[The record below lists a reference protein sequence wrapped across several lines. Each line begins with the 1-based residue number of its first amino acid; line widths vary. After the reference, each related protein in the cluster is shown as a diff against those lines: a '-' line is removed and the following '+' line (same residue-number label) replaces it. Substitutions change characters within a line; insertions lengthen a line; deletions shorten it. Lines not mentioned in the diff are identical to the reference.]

1 MTFARHRWIVAL
13 ALVALLPACGPKK
26 AKTTPDL
33 DANTVTTPSTP
44 TTDVEPR
51 PQAEPVDKT
60 PDPLA
65 GDIAAV
71 NDYLAA
77 NGLLGDVYFDFDKS
91 DLREDARARLARNAE
106 WLRAHPEFEVAL
118 EGHCDERGTNEYNLA
133 LGERRA
139 AAAKDYLVSLG
150 VAATRLRT
158 ISYGEERQQCTS
170 SDESCWSRNRRA
182 HFLVTGRTNV
192 G

>member
-106 WLRAHPEFEVAL
+106 WLRAHPEFEVAI

-139 AAAKDYLVSLG
+139 AAAKDCARSRT
-150 VAATRLRT
+150 ARSAPRAPRATNRAGRG
-158 ISYGEERQQCTS
+158 IAVPTS
-170 SDESCWSRNRRA
+170 WSPA
-182 HFLVTGRTNV
+182 GPASADP